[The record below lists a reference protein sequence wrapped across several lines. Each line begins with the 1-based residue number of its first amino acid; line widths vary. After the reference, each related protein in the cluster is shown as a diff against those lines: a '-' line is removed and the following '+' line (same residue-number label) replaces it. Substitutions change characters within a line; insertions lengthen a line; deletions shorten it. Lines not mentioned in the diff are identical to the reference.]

1 MAHPSPD
8 RHDHHD
14 CNHDHAAHE
23 HGHEEGHSHAHCH
36 APADFGR
43 AFAIGTLLN
52 LGFVGVEAGYGF
64 WANSVAL
71 IADAGHNLSDVA
83 GLLLAWGAS
92 ALGKREATQRYT
104 YGLGA
109 STILAALANAV
120 LLLVAVGAI
129 LWEAI
134 GRISHPEAV
143 NASTIIW
150 VAALG
155 ILINGATAW
164 LFTAGR
170 HDDLNVRG
178 AFLHMAADTAV
189 SIGVVLTGVA
199 ILATGALWLDPL
211 ISIAIALVIVWGTW
225 DLLKDSL
232 HLAVAGVPEGIET
245 QKVRGALE
253 DLPGVSNVHDLHIW
267 PTSTTASALTAH
279 LVLRNGHPGDAF
291 LLDAT
296 RMLNSRFGIAHAT
309 LQIEHGDG
317 ETCALQCDHNHRRGS
332 N

>member
-1 MAHPSPD
+1 MIASGQH
-8 RHDHHD
+8 
-14 CNHDHAAHE
+14 NHDHDDDHE
-23 HGHEEGHSHAHCH
+23 HEDHGHAHSHGH

-109 STILAALANAV
+109 TTILAALANAV

-129 LWEAI
+129 IWEAI
-134 GRISHPEAV
+134 GRINHPEAV
-143 NASTIIW
+143 NASVVIW

-170 HDDLNVRG
+170 HDDLNIRG

-189 SIGVVLTGVA
+189 SLGVVLTGFA

-253 DLPGVSNVHDLHIW
+253 GLAGVSNVHDLHIW

-279 LVLRNGHPGDAF
+279 LVLRDGHPGDAF
-291 LLDAT
+291 LREAT
-296 RMLNSRFGIAHAT
+296 HMLQDRFGIAHAT
-309 LQIEHGDG
+309 LQIEHGDAQ
-317 ETCALQCDHNHRRGS
+317 TCALQCDLNHRKT
-332 N
+332 